1 MFNKKLLNCIIALTG
16 ILIFIFGF
24 YLMNNDVNKGGLTGT
39 LVGIGSGL
47 FGVGLANIFTLFYI
61 QKNPEKAKWKE
72 IQVND
77 ERNKILKYKTGSTV
91 CTVNWYI
98 ICVLM
103 VIASILEA
111 PIWIRFSLVGIIV
124 LDAILYIIIFNIYNK
139 NI

>member
-24 YLMNNDVNKGGLTGT
+24 YLMNNDVNKGGLTGI

-77 ERNKILKYKTGSTV
+77 ERNKILKYKTGSTIY
-91 CTVNWYI
+91 TINWYI

>member
-24 YLMNNDVNKGGLTGT
+24 YLMNNDVNKGLTGT
-39 LVGIGSGL
+39 LFGIGSGL
-47 FGVGLANIFTLFYI
+47 FGVGLANIFTLFYS

-77 ERNKILKYKTGSTV
+77 ERNKILKYKTGSTI
-91 CTVNWYI
+91 CTVNLYI
-98 ICVLM
+98 ICALM
-103 VIASILEA
+103 VISSILEA
-111 PIWIRFSLVGIIV
+111 PIWIKFSLIGIIV